1 MIRRISRRLVSHL
14 ASSALL
20 GLFAVALLPA
30 APALAQKGPNSVAPI
45 AERLIDAVVNISTSQ
60 TIKGPQGVPLPK
72 VPKGSPFEEFFD
84 DFFSKKGGG
93 GKSQSDRK
101 VSSLGSGFVIDG
113 KEGLVVTNNHVIDG
127 ADEIIINFHDG
138 TKLKV
143 DKVLGRDTKTDLAL
157 LKVTPKKPLPE
168 AKFGSSAA
176 MKVGDWVMAIGNPF
190 GLGGSVT
197 VGVVSA
203 KQRDIQSG
211 PYDDYIQTD
220 ASINKGN
227 SGGPL
232 FNMDGDVIGVN
243 TAIISPSGGSIGIGF
258 AVPSD
263 NAMVVLD
270 QLKQHGE
277 TRRGWLGIKVQSITE
292 DIAET
297 LGVKENQ
304 GALISSVTPKGPAA
318 TAGIEAG
325 DVVLKFDG
333 KDVTTVRGLPKLV
346 AQTQIGRTVDVELQ
360 RKGQKKTVKVTL
372 GRLTEDETTADGKKG
387 PTPSET
393 APSSKAL
400 LGLSIS
406 PLTDELRAKFNIGK
420 LIKGVVVTE
429 VDPQSA
435 VASKNI
441 KVGDVIVEAAQEP
454 VSGLDDIA
462 KAIDKIKKIAANR
475 CSCASKT
482 RKATCASSPC
492 RWSKLT
498 TEQAAAPHSR
508 LDQAFARSAY
518 TLSPQ
523 VGGGEGKSTLL
534 PLSPLSAL
542 QRGEGRGSIGDEPI
556 GPRVRGGNESDATWQ
571 TWISACCRARKRG
584 VVWMGHAD
592 ETKRQR
598 SLIAV
603 SSHQRW
609 CRRCAADT
617 ARPSSAR
624 THRRASPLLSSPC
637 RCRWR
642 SPSPRA

>member
-1 MIRRISRRLVSHL
+1 MIRRATRRSPLAVSRFAAAIAGATLV
-14 ASSALL
+14 ASL
-20 GLFAVALLPA
+20 A
-30 APALAQKGPNSVAPI
+30 APAFAQKGPNTVAPI

-93 GKSQSDRK
+93 NKSQGERK

-113 KEGLVVTNNHVIDG
+113 KEGLVVTNNHVIEG

-143 DKVLGRDTKTDLAL
+143 DKVLGRDAKTDLAL

-168 AKFGSSAA
+168 TKFGSSTA

-190 GLGGSVT
+190 GLGGTVT
-197 VGVVSA
+197 VGIVSA

-220 ASINKGN
+220 AAINKGN

-258 AVPSD
+258 ANPSD
-263 NAMVVLD
+263 NVVVVIE
-270 QLKQHGE
+270 QLRQHGE
-277 TRRGWLGIKVQSITE
+277 TRRGWLGVKVQSITE

-318 TAGIEAG
+318 TGGVEAG

-346 AQTQIGRTVDVELQ
+346 AQTPIGRTVDVELQ
-360 RKGQKKTVKVTL
+360 RKGQRKVVKVTV

-387 PTPSET
+387 PPLSET

-400 LGLSIS
+400 IGLVIS
-406 PLTDELRAKFNIGK
+406 PLTDELRQKFSIAKTQ
-420 LIKGVVVTE
+420 KGVVVTE

-441 KVGDVIVEAAQEP
+441 KIGDVIVEAAQDP
-454 VSGLDDIA
+454 VTSLEDIA
-462 KAIDKIKKIAANR
+462 KAVDKIKKIG
-475 CSCASKT
+475 
-482 RKATCASSPC
+482 RK
-492 RWSKLT
+492 
-498 TEQAAAPHSR
+498 QM
-508 LDQAFARSAY
+508 
-518 TLSPQ
+518 
-523 VGGGEGKSTLL
+523 LL
-534 PLSPLSAL
+534 RVEDPKGDMRFVAVPL
-542 QRGEGRGSIGDEPI
+542 E
-556 GPRVRGGNESDATWQ
+556 
-571 TWISACCRARKRG
+571 
-584 VVWMGHAD
+584 
-592 ETKRQR
+592 
-598 SLIAV
+598 
-603 SSHQRW
+603 
-609 CRRCAADT
+609 
-617 ARPSSAR
+617 
-624 THRRASPLLSSPC
+624 
-637 RCRWR
+637 
-642 SPSPRA
+642 